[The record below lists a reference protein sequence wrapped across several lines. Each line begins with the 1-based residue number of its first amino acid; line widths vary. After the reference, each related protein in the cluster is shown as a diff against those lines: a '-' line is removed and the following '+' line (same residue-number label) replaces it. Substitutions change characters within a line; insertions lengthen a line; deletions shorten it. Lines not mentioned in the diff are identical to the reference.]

1 LSRVCLI
8 QKFWRRGKKR
18 GANIFN
24 LTCLVQFL
32 ERDWRKEEGSI
43 PLFAFPKL
51 EFFGRDGRWSL

>member
-1 LSRVCLI
+1 LV

-32 ERDWRKEEGSI
+32 EGDWRKEEGSI